1 MAKVTEKQAVQL
13 YNAALKLS
21 GAAMAEQPGLP
32 DRAELYH
39 LACAFISANLVTG
52 KSGGNAVDHAGG
64 DNESFL
70 QDAYETGG
78 QVGR

>member
-1 MAKVTEKQAVQL
+1 MAKSEKQIVAL
-13 YNAALKLS
+13 YNAALKLA
-21 GAAMAEQPGLP
+21 GAALADQPGLP
-32 DRAELYH
+32 DRAELHH
-39 LACAFISANLVTG
+39 LACALISANLVTG

-64 DNESFL
+64 DNEAFL